1 MNTDNF
7 SSYIPA
13 MSTMARLPEEPGLRH
28 LAEVLETNGAVAEV
42 YDHKWRLVY
51 VSTEIRR
58 MMAISDEAARDYLG
72 ISLTVRTARYPEI
85 WAPERKTAINW
96 VKAIY
101 PMMLHDVPP
110 GDPDFDEIFG
120 EGRDVAARMDPAP
133 PPALTATVTTSWPD
147 AVERFNTWT
156 GDIENLYQRFFK
168 PDGSL
173 LGVTA
178 ISRPAISPTLAA
190 RLSRGER
197 ENLER
202 IDRLSDPAR
211 RPAAI
216 LFADLEASGDLSRRL
231 PSRAY
236 FELIRGLTDLI
247 DSSVTDHGGITGKH
261 AGDGGSALFV
271 VEDGNESVAAHGA
284 IAAANAIREG
294 AAGLLEDGG
303 PEVRVNLGLH
313 WGATLMVGQVS
324 AGGRLEVTALGDE
337 MNEAARIESVAS
349 KGAVLGSK
357 QLIERLDP
365 EAAGELDLERDRLAY
380 RPLSEL
386 GPDEKVA
393 RDAGSIAVAEL

>member
-1 MNTDNF
+1 MANE
-7 SSYIPA
+7 
-13 MSTMARLPEEPGLRH
+13 ARLPDDPGLRY
-28 LAEVLETNGAVAEV
+28 LAEILEANGAVSEV
-42 YDHKWRLVY
+42 YDHKWRLVHL
-51 VSTEIRR
+51 STEVMR
-58 MMAISDEAARDYLG
+58 MRGISAEAAQRYMG
-72 ISLTVRTARYPEI
+72 ISRAVRTERYPEI
-85 WAPERKTAINW
+85 WRPGRETAINW
-96 VKAIY
+96 VRAVF
-101 PMMLHDVPP
+101 PLMLHDVPP
-110 GDPDFDEIFG
+110 GDPDFAEVFG
-120 EGRDVAARMDPAP
+120 EGQDVASRLEPAP
-133 PPALTATVTTSWPD
+133 APALAVTVTTSWPD
-147 AVERFNTWT
+147 AVRRFNTWT
-156 GDIENLYQRFFK
+156 GDVETLYQRVFD
-168 PDGSL
+168 PSGSL

-197 ENLER
+197 KTLER
-202 IDRLSDPAR
+202 IDRLSEPAR

-231 PSRAY
+231 SSRAY

-247 DSSVTDHGGITGKH
+247 DSSVDAHGGITGKH

-271 VEDGNESVAAHGA
+271 VEDGDESVAAHGA

-294 AAGLLEDGG
+294 AAALLTDGG
-303 PEVRVNLGLH
+303 PEVRLNLGLH

-349 KGAVLGSK
+349 GGAILASK

-365 EAAGELDLERDRLAY
+365 EAARQLDLDHDRLIY

-386 GPDEKVA
+386 GPSDKAA